1 MNTIEKSSKLYFDN
15 ASETYTKNM
24 HIQYEVF
31 TKVLALIDGLPIQ
44 SITDIGCGTGII
56 TRKLHEHF
64 NSQLT
69 TGIDTSTTMIAHA
82 RRHFESDILKFYQ
95 KSALDFTD
103 QDNADLVFS
112 NATFQWIPDL
122 ELLFKNFKSTCNPKT
137 TIAFSMFLPQT
148 YQELLSGL
156 RSVIDNTITIPAE
169 RFKPENQIKEICQSF
184 FPTATF
190 YNHTITHHYANIIE
204 LLTIIK
210 RTGSKDSNAPIHFTP
225 QKLKALETWFQNT
238 YGKIPA
244 TYDVLIG
251 IITV

>member
-1 MNTIEKSSKLYFDN
+1 MPRSGSTLIDQILSSHSNVYSLGEVEFFSNSVNEVINENNIENFCKKINSDFSSSYAEKISKLYFDN

-112 NATFQWIPDL
+112 N
-122 ELLFKNFKSTCNPKT
+122 STWT
-137 TIAFSMFLPQT
+137 
-148 YQELLSGL
+148 
-156 RSVIDNTITIPAE
+156 
-169 RFKPENQIKEICQSF
+169 
-184 FPTATF
+184 
-190 YNHTITHHYANIIE
+190 
-204 LLTIIK
+204 K
-210 RTGSKDSNAPIHFTP
+210 RNCVA
-225 QKLKALETWFQNT
+225 
-238 YGKIPA
+238 
-244 TYDVLIG
+244 
-251 IITV
+251 